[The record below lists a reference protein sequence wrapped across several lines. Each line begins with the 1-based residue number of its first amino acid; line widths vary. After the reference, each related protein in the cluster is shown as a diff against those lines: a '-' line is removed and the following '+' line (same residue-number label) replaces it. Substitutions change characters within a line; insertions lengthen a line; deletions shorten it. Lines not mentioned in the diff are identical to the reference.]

1 VSYTTG
7 KSAIVLIAAIFG
19 YEQVNMHQKDAI
31 SATSNIVVIAHRP
44 NYTTRMQRLQAHKYE
59 PMPTGEQRRD
69 ICNFVFNKA
78 LTLQKECCEH
88 GEKKLG
94 LAWSGEYP
102 PKRLS
107 PRLDARVGAVGIP
120 RL

>member
-1 VSYTTG
+1 
-7 KSAIVLIAAIFG
+7 
-19 YEQVNMHQKDAI
+19 
-31 SATSNIVVIAHRP
+31 
-44 NYTTRMQRLQAHKYE
+44 MQRLQAHKYE

-78 LTLQKECCEH
+78 LTLQKECCEY

-94 LAWSGEYP
+94 LAWSGGYP
-102 PKRLS
+102 LKRLS